1 MEKAMS
7 NYAVEKRNVFENKMQ
22 KFTMHR
28 KKVAL
33 FIYFFFH
40 FKLAPAVTDDME

>member
-1 MEKAMS
+1 MS

-22 KFTMHR
+22 KFTTKR

-33 FIYFFFH
+33 SFFFTSNLH
-40 FKLAPAVTDDME
+40 LL